1 MTMASRT
8 RAIVKS
14 EGWAHMKVTV
24 RCNDG
29 TALYPGMVVTRTG
42 HTTPDVGRLDAL
54 GEMPF
59 AVLGLPADQD
69 IDTNFTDN
77 DEVVAY
83 MIGSGAVVALLL
95 EDGHLVTSGEKLFA
109 SNQDNGYVTP
119 LHHEASMSMNAASL
133 ATILPRLAR
142 SYVGR
147 AMETLGSYA
156 SVQIVWAAL
165 V

>member
-1 MTMASRT
+1 MSDRT

-29 TALYPGMVVTRTG
+29 TALYPGAVVTRQG
-42 HTTPDVGRLDAL
+42 HTTPDVGLLDGL
-54 GEMPF
+54 GDEPF

-69 IDTNFTDN
+69 IDTGFTDN
-77 DEVVAY
+77 DEVIAY
-83 MIGSGAVVALLL
+83 MIGSGAVLALKV
-95 EDGHLVTSGEKLFA
+95 EDGHLVTSGEKLYA
-109 SNQDNGYVTP
+109 SPESNGYVVP
-119 LHHEASMSMNAASL
+119 LHHLASMSMNAASL

-142 SYVGR
+142 AYVGR
-147 AMETLGSYA
+147 SMESLASYA

-165 V
+165 A